1 MKKLSIPTLLLISI
15 VLTSAV
21 LEIAD
26 ATSSPGGPDFCP
38 SKCASRCSKNPRNL
52 CKKLCMICCSKC
64 KCVPSG
70 PLADKSECPCY
81 RDWKNKKGMDKCP

>member
-1 MKKLSIPTLLLISI
+1 M
-15 VLTSAV
+15 
-21 LEIAD
+21 
-26 ATSSPGGPDFCP
+26 
-38 SKCASRCSKNPRNL
+38 
-52 CKKLCMICCSKC
+52 CCSKC